1 MRKHIIHLCC
11 FILFSAF
18 FINHCY
24 AKALPA
30 LPFGQPGLHAPV
42 HVPPPVEQAFQAM
55 LVEVAKDYG
64 FHVSEITRLS
74 TTWTKD
80 KNVYSVTAQFGLV
93 TCDEEGTFNVLIAKF
108 KANGTVVPM
117 VGLDGKMVDYMLAP
131 VSCIRAPF

>member
-11 FILFSAF
+11 FTLLSAF
-18 FINHCY
+18 SITHCH

-30 LPFGQPGLHAPV
+30 VPFSQPGLLAAI

-64 FHVSEITRLS
+64 FHVSEITKLS

-80 KNVYSVTAQFGLV
+80 KNVYSVTAQFGLI
-93 TCDEEGTFNVLIAKF
+93 TCDEEGTFNVLTAKF
-108 KANGTVVPM
+108 KANGTVVPL
-117 VGLDGKMVDYMLAP
+117 VGLDGKTVNYLLAP
-131 VSCIRAPF
+131 VNCIRAPF